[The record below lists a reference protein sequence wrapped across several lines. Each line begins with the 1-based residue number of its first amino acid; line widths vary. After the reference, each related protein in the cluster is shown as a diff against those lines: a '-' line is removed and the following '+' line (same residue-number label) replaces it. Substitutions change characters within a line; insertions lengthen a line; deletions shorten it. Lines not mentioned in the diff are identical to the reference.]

1 MNLNTKKWTQGP
13 RAFRVVMPAWPVLG
27 EVTALALA
35 GVGRVLRMRRGA

>member
-35 GVGRVLRMRRGA
+35 GVGRVLRMRRCA

>member
-13 RAFRVVMPAWPVLG
+13 RAFRVIVPAWPVLG

-35 GVGRVLRMRRGA
+35 GVEQMLRMRRGA